1 MLRLFYWGKIDFKK
15 HLRGCN
21 EIFVKCLHWPR
32 HSLSCALVKT
42 HTSKWVQSLSKFA
55 NKNIVAYF
63 INIINTN
70 IINITIDQLDMKL
83 RLRENSIN
91 TS

>member
-1 MLRLFYWGKIDFKK
+1 MGSRLCY
-15 HLRGCN
+15 
-21 EIFVKCLHWPR
+21 
-32 HSLSCALVKT
+32 
-42 HTSKWVQSLSKFA
+42 SKFLSNVYIGLDIGSVVPQSRRIQVNGCKD

-63 INIINTN
+63 INIININ

>member
-1 MLRLFYWGKIDFKK
+1 MGSRLCYSKFLSNVYIG
-15 HLRGCN
+15 R
-21 EIFVKCLHWPR
+21 HW
-32 HSLSCALVKT
+32 LSCALVKT

-55 NKNIVAYF
+55 NKNVVAYF